1 MQLKVG
7 QGIVDLQCAT
17 IGPSPPPPPTAHSQA
32 PGAAGDA
39 AFAALIAD
47 LEAIRRAILCRS
59 SLAAVSSTGDAE
71 SLRLQEVAVAA
82 LVEALPWGPGADA
95 GAVPHALGRGWVWP
109 WQHPS
114 PSSNASHHGHS
125 DASCEL
131 LAGGHV
137 AHCDWPTHSASALG
151 AFRGRGDP
159 AAADGPPYIGLV
171 VPTQASWRV
180 GGEDALPTS
189 AS

>member
-1 MQLKVG
+1 M
-7 QGIVDLQCAT
+7 
-17 IGPSPPPPPTAHSQA
+17 
-32 PGAAGDA
+32 
-39 AFAALIAD
+39 
-47 LEAIRRAILCRS
+47 
-59 SLAAVSSTGDAE
+59 
-71 SLRLQEVAVAA
+71 AA

-114 PSSNASHHGHS
+114 PSSNGPHHGHGN
-125 DASCEL
+125 ASCEL

-171 VPTQASWRV
+171 VPTQASRRV
-180 GGEDALPTS
+180 GGEGEGGRGQQTRMGVRHDAVASRNVMRSRS
-189 AS
+189 AAPPASVPVGELRREGRPGIPSRGGGPGVGRGREPHSQHGTPLGARPRAGA